1 MVLVGAAITAAQAKT
16 VKIELTAKET
26 TVPLDNQGNTVA
38 RLDLQRSGPRPGDPG
53 DRRRHHRI
61 HFEKR
66 CREQEIAF
74 DRHALRASDVLTNFA
89 SIKPGETKT
98 FSYVPEHP
106 GVFFYHCGS
115 DPMIQHISRG
125 MFGVV
130 IIDPKDPNAMP
141 KADREYVLI
150 EHQMFDNPED
160 VDSMMANKW
169 KHNAFNAVPFQYDP
183 VHDEHATQTLEAKP
197 GERVRI
203 YMVNAGP
210 NEFSG
215 FHPIAGIW
223 DRVYPSG
230 NPKNVMV
237 GMQNYTLAPGD
248 AATFDLISP
257 NEGANALVNHSM
269 RAALTG
275 AIAIVMFS
283 NKADPSMGHGDK
295 ILGTLML
302 GFDVELIGAPRR
314 IRSCCGRRRFAGAG
328 SAGVGRGIRL
338 VNVAGC
344 L

>member
-1 MVLVGAAITAAQAKT
+1 MATACLKKSAIVGGVASALVLAGAAITAAQAKT
-16 VKIELTAKET
+16 VKVELTAKEV
-26 TVPLDNQGNTVA
+26 TVPLDNKGATVA
-38 RLDLQRSGPRPGDPG
+38 AWTYNGQVPGPVIRATEGDTIEFTLKN
-53 DRRRHHRI
+53 DAANKKSHSIDMHSAR
-61 HFEKR
+61 
-66 CREQEIAF
+66 
-74 DRHALRASDVLTNFA
+74 SDVLTDFA

-98 FSYVPEHP
+98 FSYVPEHA

-115 DPMIQHISRG
+115 DPMIQHIARG
-125 MFGVV
+125 MIGAV

-150 EHQMFDNPED
+150 EHQIFENPED

-169 KHNAFNAVPFQYDP
+169 KANAFNAVPFQYDP

-223 DRVYPSG
+223 DRVYTSG

-257 NEGANALVNHSM
+257 KEGAYALVNHSM

-275 AIAIVMFS
+275 GIAIIMFS
-283 NKADPSMGHGDK
+283 EKADPSMGRGDK
-295 ILGTLML
+295 IL
-302 GFDVELIGAPRR
+302 VR
-314 IRSCCGRRRFAGAG
+314 
-328 SAGVGRGIRL
+328 
-338 VNVAGC
+338 
-344 L
+344 